1 MRVPMAT
8 LVELRCEID
17 ARMNQG
23 DSFSSIEDD
32 VIQASQLP
40 EEHKSALWLYGWS
53 FVTPDA
59 QRREASAHIASLAAA
74 DAPKEQPALARA
86 APCERPIRLSIVRS

>member
-1 MRVPMAT
+1 MAT

-17 ARMNQG
+17 ARMHQG
-23 DSFSSIEDD
+23 ESFSSIEDD

-53 FVTPDA
+53 FVSPEA
-59 QRREASAHIASLAAA
+59 QRREADAHIAQLAAT
-74 DAPKEQPALARA
+74 DAPRERRQPALA
-86 APCERPIRLSIVRS
+86 APARPIRLSIVRS

>member
-1 MRVPMAT
+1 MAT

-17 ARMNQG
+17 ARMHQG
-23 DSFSSIEDD
+23 ESFSSIEDD

-53 FVTPDA
+53 FVSPEA
-59 QRREASAHIASLAAA
+59 QRREADAHIAQLAAA
-74 DAPKEQPALARA
+74 DTPPKQRRPALAAARA
-86 APCERPIRLSIVRS
+86 RPVRLSIVRS

>member
-1 MRVPMAT
+1 MAT

-17 ARMNQG
+17 ARMHQG
-23 DSFSSIEDD
+23 ESFSAIEDD

-53 FVTPDA
+53 FVSPEA
-59 QRREASAHIASLAAA
+59 QRREADAHIAQLAAA
-74 DAPKEQPALARA
+74 DTPRKQRQPALAAARA
-86 APCERPIRLSIVRS
+86 RPVRLSIVRS

>member
-1 MRVPMAT
+1 MAT

-17 ARMNQG
+17 ARMHQG
-23 DSFSSIEDD
+23 ESFSSIEDD

-53 FVTPDA
+53 FVSPEA
-59 QRREASAHIASLAAA
+59 QRREADAHIAQLAAA
-74 DAPKEQPALARA
+74 DTPRKRRRPALAAARA
-86 APCERPIRLSIVRS
+86 RPVRLSIVRS

>member
-1 MRVPMAT
+1 MAT

-17 ARMNQG
+17 ARMHQG
-23 DSFSSIEDD
+23 ESFSSIEDD

-53 FVTPDA
+53 FVSPDA
-59 QRREASAHIASLAAA
+59 QRREADAHIAQLAAA
-74 DAPKEQPALARA
+74 DTPPKQRRPALAAARA
-86 APCERPIRLSIVRS
+86 RPVRLSIVRS

>member
-1 MRVPMAT
+1 MAT

-17 ARMNQG
+17 ARMYQG
-23 DSFSSIEDD
+23 ESFSSIEDD

-53 FVTPDA
+53 FVSPDA
-59 QRREASAHIASLAAA
+59 QRREADAHIAQLAAA
-74 DAPKEQPALARA
+74 DTPRKQRRPAHAA
-86 APCERPIRLSIVRS
+86 APARPVRLSIVRS

>member
-1 MRVPMAT
+1 MAT

-17 ARMNQG
+17 ARMHQG
-23 DSFSSIEDD
+23 ESFSSIEDD

-59 QRREASAHIASLAAA
+59 QRREAHAHL
-74 DAPKEQPALARA
+74 EQLHVAEVAREQLGPARA
-86 APCERPIRLSIVRS
+86 AACARPVRLSIVRR

>member
-1 MRVPMAT
+1 MAT

-17 ARMNQG
+17 ARMHQG
-23 DSFSSIEDD
+23 ESFSSIEDD

-53 FVTPDA
+53 FVSAEA
-59 QRREASAHIASLAAA
+59 QRREADAHIAQLAAA
-74 DAPKEQPALARA
+74 DTPRGRRRSALGAARA
-86 APCERPIRLSIVRS
+86 RPVRLSIVRS